1 VGDQK
6 GGITESKANISP
18 ENDDDWIKISEYV
31 KKLNPTILDD
41 STTALNRRKWRGEGV
56 QQAVFEQPCVHAVSS
71 LTIACSSD
79 TMGVRVSAL
88 LSSLLGA
95 GGTSGDALQCGGL
108 LFKVQPMATDWVRSL
123 RASMCK
129 QPDKARFEA
138 LEFAVHTSL
147 DTLQQTC
154 AEREVAFEQEG
165 DVTCLLTPSTLK
177 PGGLMSQ
184 MGLALSKDVDSGS
197 PRFSVRVLDE
207 VAPCAPAQAT
217 AVPRDDVAMEV
228 RVKEIVFGSE
238 WQEHGPFEVC
248 IYAHTHTPK
257 LTQHTHSHT
266 HTHTHTHTICTSLI
280 AHPHLY
286 THKQTPTHANAQ
298 PESVQTHTNKKT
310 QTKTHTHTHTHT
322 RTHTHTHTHSDSLT
336 VSLARPDGSL

>member
-1 VGDQK
+1 MRARWRSFCCARSLYVVGRNGDVRSSRIRPAVGDQK

-266 HTHTHTHTICTSLI
+266 HTHTPSVVTT
-280 AHPHLY
+280 
-286 THKQTPTHANAQ
+286 NQ
-298 PESVQTHTNKKT
+298 PLVSHIKKIVSSIQFGVT
-310 QTKTHTHTHTHT
+310 LQKFGVGT
-322 RTHTHTHTHSDSLT
+322 RNIQWF
-336 VSLARPDGSL
+336 